1 MLRILIV
8 DPTSQVIKETLES
21 KFPDVSVT
29 VAKDDAEAMSYV
41 EEAEV
46 LSFFKVSDALMAKAR
61 KLKWIQ
67 AMTTG
72 TDYIFTLPSLPKDVI
87 ITSTRGIHG
96 PQMSEMAIMLMLAL
110 NRGLPRVVRNQNT
123 HAWERWPGKLLL
135 NKKVGILGSGVCAEA
150 IALKCK
156 AFDMEVHCVGT
167 VKREVPGVDFFHVRS
182 ELHDVLK
189 QADYFVIVAPNTPE
203 NRNLIDAAA
212 LDCMKSN
219 AFLINI
225 GRGEIID
232 EPALLSALKAQK
244 IAGAAL
250 DTFVTEPLPQDSP
263 FWDLDNVLITPH
275 LGGMSDIYA
284 QQVLTVFEENLKR
297 YLAGE
302 RTDLVNLV
310 KH

>member
-8 DPTSQVIKETLES
+8 DPMSQVIKETLES
-21 KFPDVSVT
+21 KFPDVYVT

-72 TDYIFTLPSLPKDVI
+72 TDYIFALPSLPKDII

-96 PQMSEMAIMLMLAL
+96 PQMSEMAILLMLAL
-110 NRGLPRVVRNQNT
+110 NRGLPKVVRNQDA

-135 NKKVGILGSGVCAEA
+135 NKKVGILGSGISAEA
-150 IALKCK
+150 IAQKCQ
-156 AFDMEVHCVGT
+156 AFSMEVHCVGT
-167 VKREVPGVDFFHVRS
+167 VKREIPGVDFFHVRS
-182 ELHDVLK
+182 ELHDVMKL
-189 QADYFVIVAPNTPE
+189 ADYVIIVAPNTPE

-212 LDCMKSN
+212 LDQMKPD

-225 GRGEIID
+225 GRGELID
-232 EPALLSALKAQK
+232 DEALVAALKEKK
-244 IAGAAL
+244 IGGAAL
-250 DTFVTEPLPQDSP
+250 DTFDIEPLPKDSP
-263 FWDLDNVLITPH
+263 FWDLDNVLLTPH
-275 LGGMSDIYA
+275 LAGMSDIYA

-302 RTDLVNLV
+302 RTDLVNVV

>member
-8 DPTSQVIKETLES
+8 DPLSRVIKESLEK

-29 VAKDDAEAMSYV
+29 VAGNEAEAMQFV

-61 KLKWIQ
+61 NLKWIQ

-72 TDYIFTLPSLPKDVI
+72 TDYIFGLPSLPKDVI
-87 ITSTRGIHG
+87 VTSTRGIHG
-96 PQMSEMAIMLMLAL
+96 PQMSEIAIMLMLAL
-110 NRGLPRVVRNQNT
+110 NRGLPKVVRNQDA
-123 HAWERWPGKLLL
+123 HAWDRWPGKLLWK
-135 NKKVGILGSGVCAEA
+135 KKVGILGSGVCAEA

-156 AFDMEVHCVGT
+156 TFEMEVHCIGT
-167 VKREVPGVDFFHVRS
+167 VQREIPGVDQFHLRS
-182 ELHDVLK
+182 ELHNVLGNV
-189 QADYFVIVAPNTPE
+189 DYFIIVAPNTPE
-203 NRNLIDAAA
+203 NQNLIDAAA
-212 LDCMKSN
+212 LAGMKPD

-232 EPALLSALKAQK
+232 ESALLSALKEKK

-250 DTFVTEPLPQDSP
+250 DTFITEPLPQDSP

-284 QQVLTVFEENLKR
+284 EQVLTVFEENLKR

-302 RTDLVNLV
+302 RTDLVNMV
-310 KH
+310 SH